1 MPTATDT
8 NGAAPVTETR
18 AAVPISI
25 SRPRVVKPVPITLDK
40 DRTMVMDFTA
50 MEAFEDATGLSAWG
64 REAWDGRPR
73 TVVALI
79 WAALL
84 HEDPELALDDLKKMP
99 CMTLGNMA
107 YLTERLG
114 ELWGETMP
122 DADASTAASET
133 EGDADPNPRRRAG

>member
-1 MPTATDT
+1 MPTATEP
-8 NGAAPVTETR
+8 NGAAPASEAR
-18 AAVPISI
+18 AAITPISQ
-25 SRPRVVKPVPITLDK
+25 PRIVKPVPILLDK
-40 DRTMVMDFTA
+40 PRTMVMDFAA
-50 MEAFEDATGLSAWG
+50 MEAFEDQTGLSAWG

-84 HEDPELALDDLKKMP
+84 HEDPDLSLDALKRLP
-99 CMTLGNMA
+99 CMSLGNMA

-122 DADASTAASET
+122 EADPAQSGEAADES
-133 EGDADPNPRRRAG
+133 DPNPRRRAG